1 MGQVIDIGFY
11 KNESDWSDVDM
22 ENVKKHEGMAHEV
35 NYVEGS
41 KCDLTNRPRRA
52 TAKVS
57 LSGHPA
63 CYMLCVH
70 VYYVLSAYHQQ
81 INLFPYHHSPM
92 KLDLVFSKVHT

>member
-35 NYVEGS
+35 NYAEGS

-63 CYMLCVH
+63 CYLYAVCACLLCFK
-70 VYYVLSAYHQQ
+70 YLSSTDKS
-81 INLFPYHHSPM
+81 ISISP
-92 KLDLVFSKVHT
+92 STNET